1 MLFFFFL
8 SRTYWCLGGHR
19 QVDPRIVPENPGIV
33 LMFTPPLRPE
43 APAGN
48 NTCDMYVIVVV
59 SNSIRN
65 SG

>member
-1 MLFFFFL
+1 M
-8 SRTYWCLGGHR
+8 
-19 QVDPRIVPENPGIV
+19 PENPGIV

-59 SNSIRN
+59 SNSISN
-65 SG
+65 SGCNGHGNGNGSDRVIANCK